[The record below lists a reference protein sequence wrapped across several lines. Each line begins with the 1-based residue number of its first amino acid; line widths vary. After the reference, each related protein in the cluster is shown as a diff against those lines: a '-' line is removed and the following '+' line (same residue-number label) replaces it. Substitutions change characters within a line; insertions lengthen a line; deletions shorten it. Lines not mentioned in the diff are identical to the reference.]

1 MSAKPILSEGE
12 KILERIRKQNRAA
25 AERAAKWDRDGR
37 TDAEVAKAY
46 HDHMAEKRKVRA

>member
-1 MSAKPILSEGE
+1 MTKPVLSEGE

-37 TDAEVAKAY
+37 TDAEIAKAY
-46 HDHMAEKRKVRA
+46 HAQMAEKRKVRA